1 MHEGYNGS
9 TKPTAAASASNGANG
24 GNGTP
29 AGKGVEPTAEG
40 SASKGEPGS
49 GNDVSPVLR
58 GSAAESSAK
67 DMTVGGYTINMGGLE
82 HVLDDGST
90 VGDRMLNAPRI
101 IMAACGTSWHSCLI
115 GEYMFEQIAQIPVE
129 VEYASEFRYRKPL
142 IKSNDVIIGI
152 SQSGETADTLEAL
165 RLAHSCGATTFGLVN
180 VVGSTIARETEAG
193 M

>member
-1 MHEGYNGS
+1 MHEKDSGS
-9 TKPTAAASASNGANG
+9 SSAATGANG
-24 GNGTP
+24 GNGNP
-29 AGKGVEPTAEG
+29 VAGKGSASGSG
-40 SASKGEPGS
+40 SATSLSVPDE
-49 GNDVSPVLR
+49 VSPVLR
-58 GSAAESSAK
+58 GSGAQEHIAATSTNSTSA
-67 DMTVGGYTINMGGLE
+67 GGYTINMGGLE

-115 GEYMFEQIAQIPVE
+115 GEYMFEQIALIPVE

-142 IKSNDVIIGI
+142 IKASDVVIGI

-165 RLAHSCGATTFGLVN
+165 RLAQSCGATTFGLVN